1 MSTVLASPSLR
12 RPAAH
17 RVAWL
22 AILAG
27 LAALYI
33 PTYIDLA
40 RGLWRDDAYAHGP
53 IVLAVFAWLVWRS
66 RDALAGSVAREA
78 TVAGALSVAFGL
90 ALFVVGRSQ
99 SIALFEV
106 ASHIPVIGGIVLM
119 AGGVAALRR
128 LAFPLLLL
136 LFLVPLPGFILDAAT
151 TPLKG
156 VVSLLAEAILKAIGY
171 PVEREGVVLRV
182 DDHEMFLADACSGL
196 NSIYSLAALTLI
208 YAHLTGRSRRGRLA
222 LLLAAIVPIA
232 IVANAIRV
240 TILVLVTVHAGEE
253 AAQGLLHGVAG
264 MVVFLVALGAVIA
277 LDRAVFPAAK
287 LDPRPLPSRAP
298 GMTQPRGAPGMTQQ
312 RRTPGM
318 TMASFL
324 FIAMLGAAIAAPALK
339 PVRAEGPAVDL
350 EQVVP
355 ATFGDWHIDPT
366 IVPVAPTPDVQ
377 EKLDRLYG
385 QVVNRAYVNAAGDMV
400 MLTIAYGGDQ
410 SDALKVHRQE
420 KCYSAQG
427 FDIHGLEHARLDA
440 AGRTIPVTRMVAVRG
455 ERIEPVTYWFTMGE
469 RVVLG
474 RAERL
479 RTQLAAGLERRV
491 LDGMLVRVSSFSKGS
506 DAGTA
511 FAAQQA
517 FASSLF
523 AAMPEQATSRFVGAR
538 S

>member
-1 MSTVLASPSLR
+1 MSTVLAHPALR
-12 RPAAH
+12 RSPAH
-17 RVAWL
+17 RAAWL
-22 AILAG
+22 AILGG
-27 LAALYI
+27 LAALYV

-53 IVLAVFAWLVWRS
+53 IVLAVFAWLVWR
-66 RDALAGSVAREA
+66 ARGVPAESEPG
-78 TVAGALSVAFGL
+78 AGAMTAGAVSFLLGL

-106 ASHIPVIGGIVLM
+106 GSHVPVAAGLVLM
-119 AGGVAALRR
+119 LGGVTALRR

-156 VVSLLAEAILKAIGY
+156 VVSLAAEAILKAIGY

-208 YAHLTGRSRRGRLA
+208 YAHLTGPPASGTPGQAARRGRIA
-222 LLLAAIVPIA
+222 LLLASIVPIA
-232 IVANAIRV
+232 IAANAIRV

-253 AAQGLLHGVAG
+253 TAQGLLHGAVG

-277 LDRAVFPAAK
+277 LDRAVFHAGK

-298 GMTQPRGAPGMTQQ
+298 GMTQQG
-312 RRTPGM
+312 RTPGM
-318 TMASFL
+318 TMASIL
-324 FIAMLGAAIAAPALK
+324 FIAMLGAAVAAPALK
-339 PVRAEGPAVDL
+339 PVRAEGPGIDL
-350 EQVVP
+350 EEVVP
-355 ATFGDWHIDPT
+355 ATFGDWRIDPD
-366 IVPVAPTPDVQ
+366 IVPVPPSPDVQ
-377 EKLDRLYG
+377 AKLDRLYG
-385 QVVNRAYVNAAGDMV
+385 AVVNRAYVNGAGEMV

-427 FDIHGLEHARLDA
+427 FDIHALEHARLDA
-440 AGRTIPVTRMVAVRG
+440 AGRSIPVTRMVAVRG
-455 ERIEPVTYWFTMGE
+455 DRIEPVTYWFTMGD

-479 RTQLAAGLERRV
+479 GAQLASGLRGRV
-491 LDGMLVRVSSFSKGS
+491 LDGMLVRVSSLAP
-506 DAGTA
+506 DAAPA
-511 FAAQQA
+511 FALQQS
-517 FASSLF
+517 FASALF
-523 AAMPEQATSRFVGAR
+523 SAMPSGAAARFIGAR